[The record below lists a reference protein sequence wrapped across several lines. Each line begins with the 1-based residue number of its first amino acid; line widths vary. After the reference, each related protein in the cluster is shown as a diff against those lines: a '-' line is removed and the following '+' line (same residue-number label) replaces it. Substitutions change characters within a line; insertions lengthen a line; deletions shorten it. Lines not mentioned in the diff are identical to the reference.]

1 MNRLVLLA
9 AALASLA
16 ACTDPSA
23 VSAPRPSAQAV
34 SAPNPADAIDL
45 GTLGGN
51 STTPRA
57 LNNGGQ
63 VVGTS
68 VAADG
73 QAHPFVWEAGTMREL
88 PLLPGT
94 RPGIPFPEI
103 GGDAQAISN
112 TGLIAGLSYNRYDA
126 RMVLWDSTGV
136 HDLAAPA
143 AYFLPIARSARV
155 IRITDVGDI
164 LATVVLHSG
173 PPPMSYP
180 VLWQGGIAQ
189 RLPALLASDQ
199 GYTAAAMNNR
209 GQVIGAAA
217 SAYGYQDDVYRHPV
231 LWTDGAIQD
240 LGVLRAGGDTPDC
253 YDPIRHPDG
262 FCTNGTATDISERGD
277 VVGYVTDTTHLVRPF
292 LWRDGQLGDLGVLP
306 GMNAYAIASNER
318 GQVAGY
324 GGGRLVSFEG
334 GEGFAWQDG
343 QAQLLGSLGGGGTV
357 VVAMNQR
364 GDVVGSSLTAAG
376 ERHAFIWSDGTMTDL
391 GLGPQG
397 GAASI
402 AIAVNARGD
411 VLGVSGTPLF
421 PRSISLSTFQP
432 TRGVLW
438 PRH

>member
-9 AALASLA
+9 AVLASLA

-23 VSAPRPSAQAV
+23 VSPRRPSAQAV

-94 RPGIPFPEI
+94 RPGFPFPEI

-126 RMVLWDSTGV
+126 RLVLWDSAGV
-136 HDLAAPA
+136 HDLAAPTA
-143 AYFLPIARSARV
+143 QGDPIARSARV
-155 IRITDVGDI
+155 IRLTDDGDV
-164 LATVVLHSG
+164 LATIVIHNG
-173 PPPMSYP
+173 APPTTYP
-180 VLWQGGIAQ
+180 VLWQGGVAH
-189 RLPALLASDQ
+189 RLPPLQSWDDRYEA
-199 GYTAAAMNNR
+199 TAMNSR
-209 GQVIGAAA
+209 EQVVGTARN
-217 SAYGYQDDVYRHPV
+217 AYSYQGDPYRHPV
-231 LWTDGAIQD
+231 RWDNSAIQD
-240 LGVLRAGGDTPDC
+240 LGVFGRTGDVAYCSP
-253 YDPIRHPDG
+253 HPFPYCSDG
-262 FCTNGTATDISERGD
+262 RATDINDRGD
-277 VVGYVTDTTHLVRPF
+277 VVGTSTDTNNVARPF
-292 LWRDGQLGDLGVLP
+292 LWHDGQLQDLGVLP
-306 GMNAYAIASNER
+306 GENTFVVGINDR

-324 GGGRLVSFEG
+324 GGPWPAPWEG
-334 GEGFAWQDG
+334 GQGWVWDG
-343 QAQLLGSLGGGGTV
+343 SATQLLPSLGGGGTFV
-357 VVAMNQR
+357 TAMNQR

-376 ERHAFIWSDGTMTDL
+376 ERHAFIWSDGVMTDL

-411 VLGVSGTPLF
+411 VLGASGTPLY
-421 PRSISLSTFQP
+421 PRSASLSD
-432 TRGVLW
+432 TRPSRGILW

>member
-1 MNRLVLLA
+1 MTRLVLFA
-9 AALASLA
+9 PVVATLA

-23 VSAPRPSAQAV
+23 VSPRRPSAQAV

-126 RMVLWDSTGV
+126 RLVLWDSAGV
-136 HDLAAPA
+136 HDLAAPTA
-143 AYFLPIARSARV
+143 QGDPIARSARV
-155 IRITDVGDI
+155 IRVTDDGDA
-164 LATVVLHSG
+164 LATIVIHNG
-173 PPPMSYP
+173 PPPTTYA
-180 VLWQGGIAQ
+180 VLWHGGVAL
-189 RLPALLASDQ
+189 RLPPLQTWDARYEA
-199 GYTAAAMNNR
+199 TAMNSR
-209 GQVIGAAA
+209 GQVVGAARN
-217 SAYGYQDDVYRHPV
+217 AYSYQDDPYRHPV
-231 LWTDGAIQD
+231 RWDNGAIQD
-240 LGVLRAGGDTPDC
+240 VGVFGRTGDVAYCGP
-253 YDPIRHPDG
+253 HPFPYCSDG
-262 FCTNGTATDISERGD
+262 RATDISDRGD
-277 VVGYVTDTTHLVRPF
+277 VVGTSTDTNNVARPF
-292 LWRDGQLGDLGVLP
+292 LWHDGQLQDLGVLP
-306 GMNAYAIASNER
+306 GENTYVVAINDR

-324 GGGRLVSFEG
+324 GGPWPAAFEG
-334 GEGFAWQDG
+334 GQGWVWDG
-343 QAQLLGSLGGGGTV
+343 GATQLLPSLGGGGTV
-357 VVAMNQR
+357 VTAMNQR

-376 ERHAFIWSDGTMTDL
+376 ERHAFIWSDGVMTDL

-411 VLGVSGTPLF
+411 VLGASGTPLY
-421 PRSISLSTFQP
+421 PGSAYLSDTRP
-432 TRGVLW
+432 SRGVLW

>member
-1 MNRLVLLA
+1 MHRLALLA
-9 AALASLA
+9 AVVASLT

-23 VSAPRPSAQAV
+23 VSTPRPNAHAV
-34 SAPNPADAIDL
+34 SAPDPADAIDL

-57 LNNGGQ
+57 LNNAGQ

-94 RPGIPFPEI
+94 RPEIPFPEI

-112 TGLIAGLSYNRYDA
+112 SGLIAGLSYNKYDA
-126 RMVLWDSTGV
+126 RMVLWDSSGV
-136 HDLAAPA
+136 HDLAAPT
-143 AYFLPIARSARV
+143 AYGLPISRSARA

-164 LATVVLHSG
+164 LATVVLHDG
-173 PPPMSYP
+173 APPTSYP
-180 VLWQGGIAQ
+180 VRWQGGIAQ
-189 RLPALLASDQ
+189 RLPALRASDHS
-199 GYTAAAMNNR
+199 YTAAAMNNR
-209 GQVIGAAA
+209 GQVIGAAT

-240 LGVLRAGGDTPDC
+240 LGVLRAGGDTPEC
-253 YDPIRHPDG
+253 YDPRRNPDG

-306 GMNAYAIASNER
+306 GMNAFAIASNDR

-324 GGGRLVSFEG
+324 GGGRLVSVEG

-343 QAQLLGSLGGGGTV
+343 QTQLLGSLGGGGTV
-357 VVAMNQR
+357 VTAMNQR

-421 PRSISLSTFQP
+421 PRSFSLSDTQAK
-432 TRGVLW
+432 RGVLW

>member
-1 MNRLVLLA
+1 VNRLVLLA
-9 AALASLA
+9 AVLASLA

-23 VSAPRPSAQAV
+23 VSVPRPNAQAV
-34 SAPNPADAIDL
+34 SAPDPADAIDL

-94 RPGIPFPEI
+94 RPEVPFPEI

-112 TGLIAGLSYNRYDA
+112 TGLIAGLSYNQWDA
-126 RMVLWDSTGV
+126 RMVLWDSSGV
-136 HDLAAPA
+136 HDLAAPTA
-143 AYFLPIARSARV
+143 FGLPISRFARV

-164 LATVVLHSG
+164 LATVVLHDG
-173 PPPMSYP
+173 PPPFSYP

-189 RLPALLASDQ
+189 RLPALLASDRSN
-199 GYTAAAMNNR
+199 TAAAMNNR
-209 GQVIGAAA
+209 GQVIGAAT

-231 LWTDGAIQD
+231 LWTAGAIQD
-240 LGVLRAGGDTPDC
+240 LGVLRAGGDTPEC
-253 YDPIRHPDG
+253 YDPRRNPDG
-262 FCTNGTATDISERGD
+262 FCTNGTATDISDRGD

-343 QAQLLGSLGGGGTV
+343 QTQLLGSLGGGGTV

-364 GDVVGSSLTAAG
+364 GEIVGSSLTAAG
-376 ERHAFIWSDGTMTDL
+376 ERHAFIWSDGIMTDL

-397 GAASI
+397 GGASI

-411 VLGVSGTPLF
+411 VLGVSGTPWF
-421 PRSISLSTFQP
+421 PRSFSLSSFQP

-438 PRH
+438 PHH